1 MYKCKSF
8 GQTFLKGLRFL
19 KAEPLA
25 AFRRKRNSF
34 AGYTQEGVKKQSG
47 GLFESVEKVD
57 TLLDGNA
64 VRSKI
69 KDFRTALYP
78 RQYHLS
84 VLEKPLIKRLFAYKV
99 FFRRTCRRKNK
110 IRLTAAEKLNLR
122 FIDRLRPD
130 TIKRYQVFFA
140 AFL

>member
-1 MYKCKSF
+1 M
-8 GQTFLKGLRFL
+8 LRGTKRANKPFPAPA
-19 KAEPLA
+19 KAKKARTRP
-25 AFRRKRNSF
+25 N
-34 AGYTQEGVKKQSG
+34 GYT
-47 GLFESVEKVD
+47 LESVEKVD

-122 FIDRLRPD
+122 FIDRLSPVRLCTGQGFP
-130 TIKRYQVFFA
+130 
-140 AFL
+140 

>member
-1 MYKCKSF
+1 MQK
-8 GQTFLKGLRFL
+8 
-19 KAEPLA
+19 
-25 AFRRKRNSF
+25 
-34 AGYTQEGVKKQSG
+34 EGEKPS
-47 GLFESVEKVD
+47 FESVEKVD

-122 FIDRLRPD
+122 FIDRLKP
-130 TIKRYQVFFA
+130 
-140 AFL
+140 AFTAGFKQYIFICPTF

>member
-1 MYKCKSF
+1 M
-8 GQTFLKGLRFL
+8 
-19 KAEPLA
+19 
-25 AFRRKRNSF
+25 
-34 AGYTQEGVKKQSG
+34 
-47 GLFESVEKVD
+47 
-57 TLLDGNA
+57 DGNA

-122 FIDRLRPD
+122 FIDRLKRVPD
-130 TIKRYQVFFA
+130 KTGTR
-140 AFL
+140 FLIFIHSFESIFSIELSFLKSISQGLLQSDQLSVSSETSPG